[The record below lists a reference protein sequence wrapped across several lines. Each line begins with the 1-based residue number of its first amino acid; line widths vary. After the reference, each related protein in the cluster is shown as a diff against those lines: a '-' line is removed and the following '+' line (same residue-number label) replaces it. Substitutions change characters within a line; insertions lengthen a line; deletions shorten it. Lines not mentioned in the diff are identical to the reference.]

1 MKRVIVAIISDE
13 SEAVVDTM
21 IKNFRNH
28 KRVQLTNSL
37 YVNDL
42 LKYGNIE
49 INYKYRTVKINEKNV
64 ELTNYEFEI
73 LYLLANHPGQV
84 FSKKQ
89 IYEQVWNLSYL
100 GAEDNVVSLIHRI
113 RKKIEPNLARPVYI
127 FTVGGYKFN
136 GDLNQSSAP

>member
-1 MKRVIVAIISDE
+1 MKGVIVAIISDE

-89 IYEQVWNLSYL
+89 IYEQVWNLSYW
-100 GAEDNVVSLIHRI
+100 GQ
-113 RKKIEPNLARPVYI
+113 K
-127 FTVGGYKFN
+127 TMW
-136 GDLNQSSAP
+136 